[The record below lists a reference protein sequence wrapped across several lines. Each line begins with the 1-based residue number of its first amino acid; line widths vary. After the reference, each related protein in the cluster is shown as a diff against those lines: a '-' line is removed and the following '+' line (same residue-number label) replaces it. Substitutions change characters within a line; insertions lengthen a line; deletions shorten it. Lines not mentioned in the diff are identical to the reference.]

1 MSDRVIASPYQ
12 CGPQY
17 GFSPACP
24 YTSTHPD
31 TLSVKPTHSLGANA
45 ALHRVKQMLSQHLNG
60 RAVRAVLALSTYTFP
75 LFIPSP
81 ASSRRA
87 AVTHVRLPVMF
98 KSTCAVRCG
107 DASVPLVPACVR
119 KRAFTLESIPLE
131 WNWICFAAPGTM
143 RATSYTPGGCTT
155 AGWLSPPRAPRLR
168 SSPRTTHS
176 TPPWVA
182 SVVRYSNADR
192 VAFDVVLKDI
202 ANRSGIAWHT
212 FMETATRTHAF
223 CTRCAGICHSLTR
236 SSISPVTLVATEIAF
251 VSCQVQPSG
260 VALSGCVASRTGQC
274 GHIRKSFVSEF
285 DVFKKS
291 DDRIE

>member
-1 MSDRVIASPYQ
+1 MR
-12 CGPQY
+12 CG
-17 GFSPACP
+17 AA
-24 YTSTHPD
+24 
-31 TLSVKPTHSLGANA
+31 TL
-45 ALHRVKQMLSQHLNG
+45 RC
-60 RAVRAVLALSTYTFP
+60 RWC
-75 LFIPSP
+75 
-81 ASSRRA
+81 RRA
-87 AVTHVRLPVMF
+87 CANVRLPWNQFHSSGIGFV
-98 KSTCAVRCG
+98 S
-107 DASVPLVPACVR
+107 LL
-119 KRAFTLESIPLE
+119 RAH
-131 WNWICFAAPGTM
+131 
-143 RATSYTPGGCTT
+143 TPGGCTP

-202 ANRSGIAWHT
+202 ANRTGIAWHT
-212 FMETATRTHAF
+212 FMVTATRTHAF

-285 DVFKKS
+285 DVFNKS